1 LEELKEKLLYE
12 DLEVMPKAM
21 SKLGFTEEEISRAE
35 KIYLKVLENIPE
47 EVRKYCFLRYNPKV
61 NDNIF
66 TCIVKGKHEYRILSL
81 PYSRRYPLELI
92 CSNSYNHLLG
102 KLVVWEEFKA
112 IDCCLVAM
120 TIEEA
125 EGLSSEQLKGFSEGC
140 RLANNLKGEALA
152 ARSNTY
158 FKTWMEDEE
167 YHKTYTRMLEQ
178 NISKEE
184 TVKYYWLNCNPNYW
198 DLRKMDLG
206 ELCIYTSHNEKG
218 NKRNKYKHF
227 QAVKPGDILI
237 GYITTPDKEVAAI
250 CEITKGLHES
260 VEGEGIEFKK
270 IENIENPISFEVLK
284 GNQELQSC
292 EPIVNNQGSLF
303 GLTEEEYQI
312 IRAVID
318 EKNINVVNE
327 PPAKYEIKDA
337 LSDLFV
343 DEVEYK
349 EILELLKYKKNIILQ
364 GPPGVGKTFIA
375 KRIAYSIMGEKNNDR
390 IEMIQFHQSYSYE
403 DFVQGYK
410 PTESGNFERVN
421 GVFYE
426 FCRRAQRDR
435 ENQYFFI
442 IDEINRGNLSKIFG
456 ELMMLMENTK
466 RGKEFEIPLT
476 YSRNND
482 EKFYIPENLYIIG
495 TMNTADRSLAMVDYA
510 LRRRFGFFSLKPFFN
525 SEKFKSL
532 LFEKGVNINFI
543 DTVIKKLN
551 ELNERIINDK
561 KNLGPGFEIGHSYF
575 CPVSYI
581 GGNYLSWYKAII
593 KNEIKPLLEEYW
605 FDDTEKVD
613 KELSKLLE

>member
-1 LEELKEKLLYE
+1 MEQLKEKIIYE

-21 SKLGFTEEEISRAE
+21 SKLGFTDEDIQRA
-35 KIYLKVLENIPE
+35 KKCYLRIIENIPK
-47 EVRKYCFLRYNPKV
+47 EVRNYCHLRYNPKV
-61 NDNIF
+61 SENIF
-66 TCIVKGKHEYRILSL
+66 TCVVKGQHEYRILSL

-92 CSNSYNHLLG
+92 YSNSYKHLLG
-102 KLVVWEEFKA
+102 KLVALEDFKA

-125 EGLSSEQLKGFSEGC
+125 EGLSSEQLKGFSDGC
-140 RLANNLKGEALA
+140 RLANNLKSEALI

-158 FKTWMEDEE
+158 FKTWMEDEG
-167 YHKTYTRMLEQ
+167 YHKAYMRLLEQ
-178 NISKEE
+178 NLNNEE
-184 TVKYYWLNCNPNYW
+184 SVKYYWLNCNPNYW
-198 DLRKMDLG
+198 DLRKMGLG

-237 GYITTPDKEVAAI
+237 GYVTTPDKEIVAI

-270 IENIENPISFEVLK
+270 IENIENPVPFEVLK
-284 GNQELQSC
+284 KNQELQSC
-292 EPIVNNQGSLF
+292 EPIVNIQGSLF

-318 EKNINVVNE
+318 EKNITFINE
-327 PPAKYEIKDA
+327 HPAKYEIKDA
-337 LSDLFV
+337 LSDLFL
-343 DEVEYK
+343 DELEYK

-410 PTESGNFERVN
+410 PSESGNFERVN

-426 FCRRAQRDR
+426 FCRRAQRDNK
-435 ENQYFFI
+435 NQYFFI

-466 RGKEFEIPLT
+466 RGKEFEMPLT
-476 YSRNND
+476 YSRNNA

-495 TMNTADRSLAMVDYA
+495 TMNTADRSLSMVDYA
-510 LRRRFGFFSLKPFFN
+510 LRRRFGFFSLKPSFS
-525 SEKFKSL
+525 SEKFKL
-532 LFEKGVNINFI
+532 LLLEKGVSTDLINTI
-543 DTVIKKLN
+543 IKKLC
-551 ELNERIINDK
+551 ELNEKIINDK

-581 GGNYLSWYKAII
+581 GGNSKSWYKAVIR
-593 KNEIKPLLEEYW
+593 NEIKPLLEEYW
-605 FDDTEKVD
+605 FDDIEKVD
-613 KELSKLLE
+613 KELSMLLE